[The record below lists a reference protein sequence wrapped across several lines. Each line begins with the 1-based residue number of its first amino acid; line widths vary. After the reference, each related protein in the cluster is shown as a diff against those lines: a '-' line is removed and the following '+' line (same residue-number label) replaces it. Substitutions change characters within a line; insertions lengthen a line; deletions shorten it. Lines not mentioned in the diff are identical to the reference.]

1 MGRAGHAARRLQS
14 AAVSTLRP
22 AGASAHSRWWA
33 LAALLVALLFLA
45 WVAADLGRPGY
56 SPDEEYTHFAV
67 LGIRASGL
75 PLLPSG
81 LLYDRGLAYS
91 YASWAAAT
99 FSIDVLPAARWLSL
113 LTSLAALAVG
123 FVEIRR
129 MASAGA
135 ATLAVALMAASL
147 PFWVSATTARFYAPF
162 LLGEFVCLALL
173 ARGST
178 RPGALAALAL
188 TAAVTRWTHELAFL
202 LAAVPVV
209 AAILDAPA
217 RRRAWLLR
225 AAAVVAGLLA
235 AQAAIFAVHAAAP
248 PSNGDVMVRRFFLWQ
263 VLNLFERPPLELA
276 RTLPLAAAAGAAV
289 AVALAMLRWRAD
301 RWSAAAVLAGGIAAA
316 LGQLAI
322 APVAAVAALPIAA
335 PQLRR
340 VLTSTALAVFLAGA
354 GFWVVALV
362 SAGTGLGAA
371 SGRVVDSG
379 FRYPLDMF
387 DHLVANSPW
396 LTAATLAGLL
406 ARAAGRGGEW
416 PAPQRALHALWIAWV
431 LWFGV
436 IESGITARYLLLPT
450 TAMLAACAVDRH
462 ALVQAASRGRAPLV
476 IVATMLGAMAVVES
490 WRGPAGGEERAI
502 GARPTIAPMAVAAE
516 IASDDI
522 VATPDELTGVLAAG
536 RLDAWLVLDDFF
548 RERFVVLRGGRP
560 TGTYTGAPAAS
571 ALSPLLERAEREHR
585 RLVIVDVLKDAPG
598 FGAMGVLVPRQL
610 ARENLRADVVAE
622 GAGVRLLHVV
632 RPDVGA
638 VALARPLRA
647 PAPALS
653 TSPWS
658 LPR

>member
-1 MGRAGHAARRLQS
+1 MS
-14 AAVSTLRP
+14 ALRS
-22 AGASAHSRWWA
+22 AGAFARNRPWALEALLAGAVFLA
-33 LAALLVALLFLA
+33 LAAS
-45 WVAADLGRPGY
+45 DLGRSGY

-91 YASWAAAT
+91 YASWAAAP
-99 FSIDVLPAARWLSL
+99 FAGDVLQAARWVSA
-113 LTSLAALAVG
+113 LTGLAALAVA

-129 MASAGA
+129 IASAVA
-135 ATLAVALMAASL
+135 AAMAVALIAASL

-178 RPGALAALAL
+178 RPAALVALALAAAI
-188 TAAVTRWTHELAFL
+188 TRWTHELAFL
-202 LAAVPVV
+202 LAVVPVV
-209 AAILDAPA
+209 GAVLDLPA
-217 RRRAWLLR
+217 RRRAWLVR
-225 AAAVVAGLLA
+225 AATVVAGLLA

-263 VLNLFERPPLELA
+263 VVNLFERPPFELA
-276 RTLPLAAAAGAAV
+276 RTLPIAAGDAAAIT
-289 AVALAMLRWRAD
+289 VALAMVRWRAD
-301 RWSAAAVLAGGIAAA
+301 RWSAAVVLAGGLAAA
-316 LGQLAI
+316 LGQLAL
-322 APVAAVAALPIAA
+322 APVGAVAALPLAA
-335 PQLRR
+335 PHTRR
-340 VLTSTALAVFLAGA
+340 VLTSSALAVFVAGA
-354 GFWVVALV
+354 GFWMVALV
-362 SAGTGLGAA
+362 AAGTGLGVAA
-371 SGRVVDSG
+371 ERLVESG

-396 LTAATLAGLL
+396 LTTATLAGLL
-406 ARAAGRGGEW
+406 SRAAGRGGEW
-416 PAPQRALHALWIAWV
+416 PASQRALHALWIGWV

-450 TAMLAACAVDRH
+450 TAMLAACAVDAC
-462 ALVQAASRGRAPLV
+462 ALVQNAARGRAALV
-476 IVATMLGAMAVVES
+476 IVPTIDGTMVVVES
-490 WRGPAGGEERAI
+490 WRGPAGGEDRASQ
-502 GARPTIAPMAVAAE
+502 ARPTIAPTTVAAE

-536 RLDAWLVLDDFF
+536 RVDAWLVLDEFF

-571 ALSPLLERAEREHR
+571 ALTPLLERAEREHR
-585 RLVIVDVLKDAPG
+585 RLVVVDVLKDAPG
-598 FGAMGVLVPRQL
+598 FGAMGVMVPRQL

-632 RPDVGA
+632 RPDGGA
-638 VALARPLRA
+638 IALARPSRRR
-647 PAPALS
+647 
-653 TSPWS
+653 
-658 LPR
+658 PR